1 MYLQTTNHLQ
11 MIFGR
16 KTMSNE
22 LQNLYELKAQVSKL
36 REFWDNREVDNNLDF
51 MAKSKLSY
59 VYDHIHHLEKF
70 IHDSAIDLVEKELD
84 SIIKSNPTYFED
96 GTTGADFVNA
106 YCVDRKLPYKSIP
119 PVRLEADVYDLL
131 KYLD

>member
-1 MYLQTTNHLQ
+1 MT
-11 MIFGR
+11 
-16 KTMSNE
+16 NE
-22 LQNLYELKAQVSKL
+22 LRNLYELKIQTQAL
-36 REFWDNREVDNNLDF
+36 RDFWDNREVDEGLDF

-70 IHDSAIDLVEKELD
+70 IHDSAIELVGKELD
-84 SIIKSNPTYFED
+84 SIIKSNPIYFED

-106 YCVDRKLPYKSIP
+106 YCNDRKLPYKSTL